1 MVHPSEA
8 TLLILLHGEL
18 DRDLMAEARE
28 HVASCAVCAA
38 KLAELREADATVAGL
53 LDSLDHPVPGRL
65 PPAVTRAPR
74 LVRSALAASITLLAA
89 GVAAAAVPGTPIH
102 RWVQEQL
109 GHTSHR
115 GSERPGPAPATAL
128 PAPASEQ
135 AASGI
140 EVPAIGG
147 LTISFARPEE
157 GGALVVVPSGR
168 SNVSLRAFGGGVAYQ
183 VSAGRIGVDNRRPAG
198 RYQLEVPTRL
208 ERLTVLIGK
217 QVVFRSQGERS
228 GRAGRDTIP
237 LSIDRVRR

>member
-8 TLLILLHGEL
+8 TLLTLLHGEM
-18 DRDLMAEARE
+18 DRDSMAEARE
-28 HVASCAVCAA
+28 HLTSCAVCAA
-38 KLAELREADATVAGL
+38 KLAHLREADGAVAGL
-53 LDSLDHPVPGRL
+53 LGSLDHPVPGRL
-65 PPAVTRAPR
+65 PPAATRAPR
-74 LVRSALAASITLLAA
+74 LIRSALAASIALLAA
-89 GVAAAAVPGTPIH
+89 GAAAAAVPGTPIH

-109 GHTSHR
+109 GHTSPR

-183 VSAGRIGVDNRRPAG
+183 VSAGRIGVDNQRPAG
-198 RYQLEVPTRL
+198 RYQLEVPNRL

-237 LSIDRVRR
+237 LSIDRAQR